1 MTDTPERVD
10 GRVERGR
17 RTRAAIVTAF
27 LDLITEGDPRPSA
40 RAIAARAGVSVR
52 SIFQHF
58 ADLESLREDVV
69 RIQTERVRP
78 LFLDLDRHGDL
89 DQRIAA
95 LADQRCALYEFIA
108 PLRRSMTYVE
118 RGPAIELRMAEMA
131 DALRH
136 QVAMQFPTELE
147 ALAPERRGAALAAL
161 DALTSYEAWDQLRH
175 SQGLSPD
182 DARHTVADAVAALVR
197 P

>member
-1 MTDTPERVD
+1 MSDTPPRVD
-10 GRVERGR
+10 GRVARGE

-40 RAIAARAGVSVR
+40 RSIAERAGVSVR

-58 ADLESLREDVV
+58 ADLESLRDDVLS
-69 RIQTERVRP
+69 IQTERVRP
-78 LFLDLDRHGDL
+78 LVLDLDRQGDL
-89 DQRIAA
+89 EQRISA

-118 RGPAIELRMAEMA
+118 RGPAIELRVAEMA

-136 QVAMQFPTELE
+136 QVVLQFRTELT
-147 ALAPERRGAALAAL
+147 ALGPERRRPASAAL
-161 DALTSYEAWDQLRH
+161 DALTSYEAWDQLRR
-175 SQGLSPD
+175 SQGLSPA
-182 DARHTVADAVAALVR
+182 DARHAVATALAALLR

>member
-1 MTDTPERVD
+1 MNDTPGRVD

-40 RAIAARAGVSVR
+40 RSIAERAGVSVR

-58 ADLESLREDVV
+58 ADLESLREDVL

-78 LFLDLDRHGDL
+78 MVLDLDRHGDL
-89 DQRIAA
+89 DERITA
-95 LADQRCALYEFIA
+95 LVDQRCALYEFIA
-108 PLRRSMTYVE
+108 PLRRSMTHVE
-118 RGPAIELRMAEMA
+118 RGPAIELRVAEMA

-136 QVAMQFPTELE
+136 QVAVQFRSELE
-147 ALAPERRGAALAAL
+147 VLGPERRGPALAAL
-161 DALTSYEAWDQLRH
+161 DALTSYEAWDQLRR
-175 SQGLSPD
+175 SQGLSAE
-182 DARHTVADAVAALVR
+182 DARHAVAAAVAALVH